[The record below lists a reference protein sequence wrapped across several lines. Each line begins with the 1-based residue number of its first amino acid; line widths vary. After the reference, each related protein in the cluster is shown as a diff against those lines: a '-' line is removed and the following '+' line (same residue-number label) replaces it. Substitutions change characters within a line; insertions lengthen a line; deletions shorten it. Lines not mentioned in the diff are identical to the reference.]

1 MSFGKPFQPGRPK
14 TGGRQ
19 KGTRNKLGGV
29 FLEKLLGEFEQY
41 GEEAIRICRV
51 ERPHEFL
58 KIVASI
64 LPKEFELV
72 DSRLT
77 DITDEEL
84 DLFIELARRQLITSS
99 VVGDAE
105 GREET
110 AGRPRELRHNM
121 API

>member
-29 FLEKLLGEFEQY
+29 FLEKLLSEFEQY

-105 GREET
+105 GREES
-110 AGRPRELRHNM
+110 ALNAEPARLLP
-121 API
+121 PV